1 MKTIAKTLVLSSLSL
16 LATTLFSQQ
25 AFAQTSTEN
34 KEQAVSVIGFGAGY
48 VPEYE
53 GAQKRRAIP
62 VLFGEYRNSN
72 GFFVSSMKGIGL
84 EKQAGDVEVSA
95 ALSYRGGRRDNRSNS
110 SLFGSDDLKGM
121 GDIPGSAVA
130 SLEASTLLAGTV
142 KIHGSANLALNHRDN
157 GNSFKF
163 GVSRL
168 IYQTNTDQVG
178 LDFSTEFADRKFN
191 QTYFGVTAQQSQN
204 SGYRPYKLK
213 NGFNQMN
220 ASVAWNHVI
229 DQHWS
234 VRTMLGVT
242 QLTDE
247 AANSPIAKNKTNPVL
262 ISTVNYR
269 F

>member
-1 MKTIAKTLVLSSLSL
+1 MKTTAKIMSLASLSL
-16 LATTLFSQQ
+16 LIATLFSQQ
-25 AFAQTSTEN
+25 ASAQTTTEN

-72 GFFVSSMKGIGL
+72 GFFISSMKGIGM
-84 EKQAGDVEVSA
+84 EKQAGDIEVSA

-121 GDIPGSAVA
+121 GDIPGSAIA
-130 SLEASTLLAGTV
+130 SLEASTLLAGNV

-163 GVSRL
+163 GVSPL
-168 IYQTNTDQVG
+168 VYQTGSDQVG
-178 LDFSTEFADRKFN
+178 LDFSAEYADAKFN

-204 SGYRPYKLK
+204 SGYLPYNLK
-213 NGFNQMN
+213 AGFNQLN

-242 QLTDE
+242 QLTGDV
-247 AANSPIAKNKTNPVL
+247 ANSPIVKNKTNPML
-262 ISTVNYR
+262 ITTVNYR